1 MGVSVKELTNAMAS
15 SLADAIERS
24 DGTWTKPY
32 SATGPRMPH
41 NPVTGRSY
49 SGMNWFVL
57 AAAANGRSIDHGGW
71 ATYRQW
77 QKAECQVRKGEYSVR
92 VIRVAVAKCCGE
104 KACNEGSRCGVTP
117 RKWVK
122 VYPVFSATQVDGDV
136 PVAAGYERDAPEW
149 DHTGVTELFGG
160 SGARWQ
166 IQDGIVPHYDLK
178 TDIIT
183 VPPPEAFHS
192 AGAWASTL
200 AHEHAHWTGPRT
212 GRLKDRVG
220 SDEARAREELVA
232 ELAAVVICSALGV
245 EHEPVEYHADY
256 LRSWASHLRGE
267 DGGAALAA
275 ASADAARAAAV
286 IVGAITKGIQ
296 EREAAAK
303 DRPEPAVAGIAARAA
318 APAGDALPARVAVGR
333 WMLSRSASRLGA
345 GSDAAARTFAD
356 LLAIPS
362 PSFHPDVAAPTV
374 EQRLVVRA
382 WMLGQ
387 SPGGDAAEASIDRIL
402 ELTPTVVE
410 QAQTPPAPTR
420 AAETAAETEQR
431 ETDRGRGGYDF
442 GW

>member
-1 MGVSVKELTNAMAS
+1 MGVSVKDVTNAMAS

-104 KACNEGSRCGVTP
+104 KVCNEGSRCGVTP

-149 DHTGVTELFGG
+149 DHSAVTELFGG

-183 VPPPEAFHS
+183 VPPPEAFQQRRS
-192 AGAWASTL
+192 VGVD
-200 AHEHAHWTGPRT
+200 TGPR
-212 GRLKDRVG
+212 
-220 SDEARAREELVA
+220 ARPLD
-232 ELAAVVICSALGV
+232 G
-245 EHEPVEYHADY
+245 
-256 LRSWASHLRGE
+256 ASHRASE
-267 DGGAALAA
+267 RQGGQRR
-275 ASADAARAAAV
+275 SP
-286 IVGAITKGIQ
+286 
-296 EREAAAK
+296 
-303 DRPEPAVAGIAARAA
+303 RPR
-318 APAGDALPARVAVGR
+318 
-333 WMLSRSASRLGA
+333 GA
-345 GSDAAARTFAD
+345 GSRTGSGGH
-356 LLAIPS
+356 LQRPRRRTRTRG
-362 PSFHPDVAAPTV
+362 APR
-374 EQRLVVRA
+374 RL
-382 WMLGQ
+382 
-387 SPGGDAAEASIDRIL
+387 
-402 ELTPTVVE
+402 PTVVGFSSE
-410 QAQTPPAPTR
+410 GR
-420 AAETAAETEQR
+420 R
-431 ETDRGRGGYDF
+431 RRGGARSGLRRRRPRRVGHRGSDHQRDT
-442 GW
+442 GTGSSSEGPARTGGGRHRRPRSGPGGRRTTRSGSGRPVDAVTVGLRPWRGI

>member
-149 DHTGVTELFGG
+149 DHSAVTELFGG
-160 SGARWQ
+160 SRARWQ

-192 AGAWASTL
+192 VGAWASTL

-245 EHEPVEYHADY
+245 EHEPVEHHADY

-275 ASADAARAAAV
+275 GLRRRRPRR
-286 IVGAITKGIQ
+286 VGHRGSDHQRDTGTGSSS
-296 EREAAAK
+296 E
-303 DRPEPAVAGIAARAA
+303 G
-318 APAGDALPARVAVGR
+318 PARTGGGR
-333 WMLSRSASRLGA
+333 HRRPRSG
-345 GSDAAARTFAD
+345 
-356 LLAIPS
+356 
-362 PSFHPDVAAPTV
+362 
-374 EQRLVVRA
+374 
-382 WMLGQ
+382 
-387 SPGGDAAEASIDRIL
+387 PGGRRTTRSGSGRPVDAV
-402 ELTPTVVE
+402 TVGLR
-410 QAQTPPAPTR
+410 PW
-420 AAETAAETEQR
+420 
-431 ETDRGRGGYDF
+431 RGI
-442 GW
+442 